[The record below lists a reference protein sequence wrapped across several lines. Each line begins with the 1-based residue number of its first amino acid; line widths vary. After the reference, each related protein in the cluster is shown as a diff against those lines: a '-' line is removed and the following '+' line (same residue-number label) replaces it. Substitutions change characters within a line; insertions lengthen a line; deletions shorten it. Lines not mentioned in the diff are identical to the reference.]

1 MTKANWDTI
10 KNWLPNAK
18 ILDVQAKQ
26 IREMTE
32 IKQLVKSLYL
42 RDLVNNSAVDR
53 KIGSHTKPTRWLE
66 SFDSCKKFMICS
78 FSEEK
83 KD

>member
-1 MTKANWDTI
+1 M
-10 KNWLPNAK
+10 

-26 IREMTE
+26 ICEMTE

-42 RDLVNNSAVDR
+42 RDLVKYSAVDR
-53 KIGSHTKPTRWLE
+53 KIGSHTTPTRWLE
-66 SFDSCKKFMICS
+66 SFDSFKKFMICS

-83 KD
+83 KRINSIQKQSHIK

>member
-42 RDLVNNSAVDR
+42 RDLV
-53 KIGSHTKPTRWLE
+53 K
-66 SFDSCKKFMICS
+66 
-78 FSEEK
+78 
-83 KD
+83 